1 MGPKTALIAVLH
13 SASLEVLA
21 DNFALVSLKT
31 LLFLMAPFGWRNF
44 GFSAPSFS
52 KEDWSNIT
60 QCATT
65 IRCSFLFVLI
75 GFSTRCRHICPY
87 GEAAFRPDLD
97 DWGGI
102 PLVIQK

>member
-1 MGPKTALIAVLH
+1 MGPKTALIAVIH

-44 GFSAPSFS
+44 GFSAPLFS
-52 KEDWSNIT
+52 CYGEHWSNIT

-65 IRCSFLFVLI
+65 IRSSLVCIDLVSRLDVDISAHMAKLLFYTILTI
-75 GFSTRCRHICPY
+75 GEEY
-87 GEAAFRPDLD
+87 L
-97 DWGGI
+97 
-102 PLVIQK
+102 L